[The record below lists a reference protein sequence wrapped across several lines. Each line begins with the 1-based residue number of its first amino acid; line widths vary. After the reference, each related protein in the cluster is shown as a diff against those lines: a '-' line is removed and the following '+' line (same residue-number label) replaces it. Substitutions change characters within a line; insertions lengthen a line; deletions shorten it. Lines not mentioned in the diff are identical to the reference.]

1 MFSRLLNKI
10 INIVIWVN
18 TWIFS
23 TNHKILGNKYIGKKK
38 YIYIFFYIWA
48 ITSLIIVDIILII
61 NFFNTIY
68 FTKYIC
74 IFFLFLV
81 LMKFV
86 YLHKTIKITKNKII
100 NYILNFNYPFV
111 IQRSLL
117 FKFFFCVLYFSN
129 KQENKLMVSNGDNNP
144 GWFEGLQNIV
154 QNMDSNISF
163 ALCVGLVF
171 GGTILLVNRLN
182 AYHRGS
188 NNSNNS
194 DNSQSTAS
202 QPNVDSQTTSSQLTI
217 QNSQG
222 IAAQANNVNSES
234 NFSPDLFAHPNQIN
248 RLRTPEY
255 LPEPANLA
263 TATPEEIANIRINAN
278 ARLANYAWEHA
289 SPQGRFFME
298 EQELVCL
305 EARVRDRIRDS
316 IIRGTEVFTPED
328 AARILGIP
336 NPDAETLARINLE
349 YFSTPVRRHETLVE
363 NFIENRQI
371 YDSNTNQLSTLYRR
385 VTERIIDPDLTLEQ
399 VHIITSGGHHNIDDL
414 IFYQNRI
421 ITMLNVKLHRL
432 RNMVGNMANQQF
444 ALENYQRNQIEAIPH
459 IDLGLNNRLNTEI
472 LELQNHIQVLEQASA
487 VRNLSVPIQN
497 RFNNLFD
504 IICSMNQNNN
514 LYNLSG
520 INNFNIINFL
530 YNYIKE
536 MSITDSINI
545 FVIHVIFEIL
555 NGIFGTSISID
566 IANDTESVILEKL
579 NAIINFINN
588 SILNNGSEEDSQL
601 QEVLLN
607 DILQARQQ
615 AQEEESEF
623 KESCIETMDNSS
635 VMSESVI
642 VNNENPIVNESS
654 VMSESFIINNEN
666 PIVNESSVMSE
677 SVIVNN
683 ENLVVNNNNN
693 EDEDSKTYPPYGGLF
708 EGTAL

>member
-10 INIVIWVN
+10 INIVLWVN
-18 TWIFS
+18 KWIFS
-23 TNHKILGNKYIGKKK
+23 KNHNVLGNKSIGKKN
-38 YIYIFFYIWA
+38 YIYIFFSIWA
-48 ITSLIIVDIILII
+48 ITALIIVDIILIV

-86 YLHKTIKITKNKII
+86 YLHKTIKITKNKVI

-129 KQENKLMVSNGDNNP
+129 KQENKLMVSNRDNNP

-188 NNSNNS
+188 NNS
-194 DNSQSTAS
+194 DNSQSTGS
-202 QPNVDSQTTSSQLTI
+202 QPNVNSQTTSSQLTI
-217 QNSQG
+217 PNSQG

-255 LPEPANLA
+255 LPEPANRA
-263 TATPEEIANIRINAN
+263 TATPEELANIRINAN
-278 ARLANYAWEHA
+278 SRLANYAWEHA
-289 SPQGRFFME
+289 SPQGRFLME

-305 EARVRDRIRDS
+305 EARVRDRIRD
-316 IIRGTEVFTPED
+316 TEGFSPED
-328 AARILGIP
+328 AARVLGIP

-349 YFSTPVRRHETLVE
+349 YFNTPVRRSQTLVE

-385 VTERIIDPDLTLEQ
+385 VTERIVDPDLTLEQ
-399 VHIITSGGHHNIDDL
+399 VHIITSGGHHNIDEL

-472 LELQNHIQVLEQASA
+472 LELQNRIQVLEQASA
-487 VRNLSVPIQN
+487 VGNLSVPIQN

-545 FVIHVIFEIL
+545 VVIHVIFEIL

-623 KESCIETMDNSS
+623 KESYIETMDNSS

-642 VNNENPIVNESS
+642 VNNENP
-654 VMSESFIINNEN
+654 
-666 PIVNESSVMSE
+666 
-677 SVIVNN
+677 
-683 ENLVVNNNNN
+683 VVNNNNN
-693 EDEDSKTYPPYGGLF
+693 EDDDSKTYPPYGGLF